1 MLAREQSI
9 MKKLILFLAI
19 CAISVFYYFLPSK
32 DKSKDLVIAVF
43 PVTVDAFVQ
52 FRKEASEIF
61 TNNNVEFKALS
72 AEGDATRFL
81 SILDAA
87 IQQRPDILITIGTQL
102 TNIALGPRYK
112 SFDNPIIASCISDPP
127 KVEEL
132 VNIEI
137 NPPRDRNVAIL
148 SDMPKEDAYQL
159 SAEAMQ
165 AAIKDLKKVGILYN
179 TSEINSENTA
189 LKTAEPLKERG
200 IEILEG
206 IVTNEEDVLRITSK
220 LIRDGAQILVIPHD
234 KYVIKQAAS
243 ISKFGRE
250 ANPPVAVFAL
260 DSGTVKKD
268 GAAFGV
274 SVDYGEI
281 GKMTAKNT
289 LRILRKEMNAE
300 DSEVIQEDKAD
311 VVINKKAWRAVN
323 LISLES
329 EPIQNLKPIYVNE

>member
-1 MLAREQSI
+1 

-19 CAISVFYYFLPSK
+19 CAIPAFYYFLPSK
-32 DKSKDLVIAVF
+32 DKSSKDLVIAVF

-52 FRKEASEIF
+52 FQDEASKIF
-61 TNNNVEFKALS
+61 AENNVEFKALS

-81 SILDAA
+81 SILDVA
-87 IQQRPDILITIGTQL
+87 IRQKPDILITIGTQL

-132 VNIEI
+132 VNIGI
-137 NPPRDRNVAIL
+137 NPRRDRNVAIV
-148 SDMPKEDAYQL
+148 SDMPRADAYQL

-165 AAIKDLKKVGILYN
+165 AAIKDLNKVGILYN

-189 LKTAEPLKERG
+189 LKTAEPLKKRG

-234 KYVIKQAAS
+234 KYVIKRAAA

-260 DSGTVKKD
+260 DSGTVRRD
-268 GAAFGV
+268 DAAFGV

-281 GKMTAKNT
+281 GKITAQHT
-289 LRILRKEMNAE
+289 LGILRKVITAE
-300 DSEVIQEDKAD
+300 DSAVIQEDRAR
-311 VVINKKAWRAVN
+311 VVINKVAWRAAN

-329 EPIQNLKPIYVNE
+329 ESIQSLNPLFVK

>member
-1 MLAREQSI
+1 MLAKGQSI

-19 CAISVFYYFLPSK
+19 CAILVFSYFSPSK
-32 DKSKDLVIAVF
+32 DKSKDSVIAVF

-52 FRKEASEIF
+52 FQDEASIIF
-61 TNNNVEFKALS
+61 KENNVEFKALS

-87 IQQRPDILITIGTQL
+87 IQQKPDILITIGTQL

-132 VNIEI
+132 VNIGI
-137 NPPRDRNVAIL
+137 NPRRDRNVAIV
-148 SDMPKEDAYQL
+148 SDMPSTDAYQL

-189 LKTAEPLKERG
+189 LKTAEPLKKRG

-206 IVTNEEDVLRITSK
+206 IVTDEQDVLRVTSK

-234 KYVIKQAAS
+234 KYVIKRAAA

-260 DSGTVKKD
+260 DSGTVRRD
-268 GAAFGV
+268 DAAFGV

-281 GKMTAKNT
+281 GKITAQHT
-289 LRILRKEMNAE
+289 LGILKKVITAE
-300 DSEVIQEDKAD
+300 DSAVIQEDKAE
-311 VVINKKAWRAVN
+311 VVINKVAWRAAN

-329 EPIQNLKPIYVNE
+329 ESIQSLNPLFVK

>member
-1 MLAREQSI
+1 

-19 CAISVFYYFLPSK
+19 CAILVFSYFSPSK

-52 FRKEASEIF
+52 FQDEASIIF
-61 TNNNVEFKALS
+61 KENNVEFKALS

-87 IQQRPDILITIGTQL
+87 IQQKPDILITIGTQL

-132 VNIEI
+132 VNIGI
-137 NPPRDRNVAIL
+137 NPRRDRNVAIV
-148 SDMPKEDAYQL
+148 SDMPRADAYQL

-165 AAIKDLKKVGILYN
+165 AAIKDLNKVGILYN

-189 LKTAEPLKERG
+189 LKTAEPLKKRG

-234 KYVIKQAAS
+234 KYVIKRAAA

-260 DSGTVKKD
+260 DSGTVRRD
-268 GAAFGV
+268 DAAFGV

-281 GKMTAKNT
+281 GKITAQHT
-289 LRILRKEMNAE
+289 LGILRKVITAE
-300 DSEVIQEDKAD
+300 DSAVIQEDRAR
-311 VVINKKAWRAVN
+311 VVINKVAWRAAN

-329 EPIQNLKPIYVNE
+329 ESIQSLNPLFVK